1 MQKSKENF
9 WIPYADLMTVLM
21 VIFLFISLAYMGLV
35 EYQKKQQ
42 DKIFEEYNFEPK
54 NKRIYIASLNNSR
67 LQKAQ
72 GYKMKTIE
80 SKLVLEFQNAGFNFF
95 SGVPCG
101 MIKPLLNELEKTVS
115 NKNFCYLPREDICL
129 GVACGAYLAG
139 MKPVVLMQ
147 NSGLGHSINALA
159 SLIIPLKILQ
169 YYLIYLLLQ
178 K

>member
-1 MQKSKENF
+1 
-9 WIPYADLMTVLM
+9 
-21 VIFLFISLAYMGLV
+21 
-35 EYQKKQQ
+35 
-42 DKIFEEYNFEPK
+42 
-54 NKRIYIASLNNSR
+54 
-67 LQKAQ
+67 
-72 GYKMKTIE
+72 MKTIE

-159 SLIIPLKILQ
+159 SLIIPFKIPIT
-169 YYLIYLLLQ
+169 LIVSVRGFNGLDSEENKMMGNITESILDLLNVPHKIISNDNYVETIKWASNLNIQ
-178 K
+178 NNLSVLLVTPDLFNWSSKL